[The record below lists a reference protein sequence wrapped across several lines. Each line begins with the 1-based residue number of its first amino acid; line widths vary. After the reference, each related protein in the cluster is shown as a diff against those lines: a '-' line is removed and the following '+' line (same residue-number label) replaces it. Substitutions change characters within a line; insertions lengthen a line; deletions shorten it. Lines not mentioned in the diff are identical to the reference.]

1 MVDSDRMES
10 TVHFDTDDP
19 EFSRGFEIGILWERL
34 SSDGACHMAV
44 SAANAEMVL
53 RVAKAFDCVFSG
65 HELADDM
72 ISVELTRVSTDS

>member
-1 MVDSDRMES
+1 
-10 TVHFDTDDP
+10 
-19 EFSRGFEIGILWERL
+19 
-34 SSDGACHMAV
+34 MAV

>member
-1 MVDSDRMES
+1 MVDTWSMES
-10 TVHFDTDDP
+10 IVHFDTDDP

-53 RVAKAFDCVFSG
+53 RVAAAFDCVFSG
-65 HELADDM
+65 QALADDM
-72 ISVELTRVSTDS
+72 ISVELTRVNSDS